1 MKRMLSLF
9 FLIGEGL
16 LLNVVH
22 AADQTLNGLY
32 YPTGTSKFSVGG
44 DYMEKDYLGDGLW
57 DHLSVDVIA
66 PLNYEVLM
74 VADGIISY
82 ISCNGW
88 GSGNV
93 GVVFRHYTD
102 DGRPFAS
109 LSAHMQWEDFYERF
123 GKDSNGV
130 EQIKR
135 SEKGGC
141 FRQDISGKNILVKA
155 GKPVGKVGYYIG
167 GDHVH
172 ETVWDTKDE
181 CITIPPK
188 HFGRVLIS
196 DHPDRNDPLC
206 TVHPFQNS
214 IHPATLIPKGT
225 QDFYRGGDYIYQGSD
240 LCATA
245 NARFKIVDGL
255 RSDYWVTKE
264 VSQSEACPGIEK
276 AIESTLQSARDNGGV
291 VKVSDIV
298 SVEKAPWWSSWLSFL
313 FSRLDSLFSLV
324 QTPAALAADPSVQ
337 RDLVVHN
344 AGEVYEIKG
353 TNKRVVILTDGPG
366 MNGDKAI
373 DLGSYAEADPAE
385 TFAPITGNNASGK
398 QSDLV
403 VTKLWTERSSG
414 HVWNTIGFGDT
425 VCMVAESKNAG
436 NKDVSRDVKITFYV
450 SKGNREDKHPD
461 PVGSEM
467 IPAKYLSKVRTAKAT
482 TRHCVDIHGDNYPS
496 GYPGAFN
503 FGVHIDPDNRE
514 PESNEKNNWKG
525 EQVFTLTENP
535 HLSISQLWF
544 SNPAAQPGE
553 GVTAYVR
560 IRNSGTPFGSDKVN
574 TEWRVQ
580 GPQYGP
586 DPIVI
591 GFDQTRHDHLR
602 TNDEAQEEVS
612 FVMPTMPGD
621 YVFSAEV
628 DYDFRTAQSDRS
640 VMTAS
645 ISFTISEPEND
656 DIEDGTLVDPNAPI
670 ACPLITPDTW
680 EKWSVQPYSPPFDW
694 FSGNRLV
701 ISPICSPNQ
710 PDMLDLIFG
719 TEGDS
724 NVLVYKTVHVRNSK
738 TGVDTTL
745 TVECSEGELWGD
757 YCQGGARL
765 TVSGAQVD
773 TSSVVQPTLILAYIC
788 HQVDDVW
795 KCGCKDVTCTE
806 QGYQQQAAAIAH

>member
-1 MKRMLSLF
+1 MNIVAKLVA
-9 FLIGEGL
+9 
-16 LLNVVH
+16 VVLCTFAH
-22 AADQTLNGLY
+22 TGYALDRTETGFY
-32 YPTGTSKFSVGG
+32 YPLGVENFSQATCGTWLGRDRAHGG
-44 DYMEKDYLGDGLW
+44 CYFDNFYHDGI
-57 DHLSVDVIA
+57 DMMTDSGSGVYAI
-66 PLNYEVLM
+66 
-74 VADGIISY
+74 ADGEIAFS
-82 ISCNGW
+82 SPNGW
-88 GSGNV
+88 TGPKTCTNKDESKNKDCRNIGLVIQHWRSDGTTFYAVYGHLLKEDVSKTSGHVNATDFLGNV
-93 GVVFRHYTD
+93 GPWDYGDHLHFGISETRPTD
-102 DGRPFAS
+102 HLGLIP
-109 LSAHMQWEDFYERF
+109 
-123 GKDSNGV
+123 DSNWP
-130 EQIKR
+130 
-135 SEKGGC
+135 EKFG
-141 FRQDISGKNILVKA
+141 FVDPVK
-155 GKPVGKVGYYIG
+155 
-167 GDHVH
+167 
-172 ETVWDTKDE
+172 
-181 CITIPPK
+181 
-188 HFGRVLIS
+188 FL
-196 DHPDRNDPLC
+196 
-206 TVHPFQNS
+206 NS
-214 IHPATLIPKGT
+214 HHPATLIPKGT

-245 NARFKIVDGL
+245 NARFKIVDGS
-255 RSDYWVTKE
+255 RSDSWVTKE

-276 AIESTLQSARDNGGV
+276 AIESTLQSVKDNGGV
-291 VKVSDIV
+291 VKVGDIV
-298 SVEKAPWWSSWLSFL
+298 DVKRAPWWSSWLSSL
-313 FSRLDSLFSLV
+313 SSIWHSLFGLV

-337 RDLVVHN
+337 RDLAVHN
-344 AGEVYEIKG
+344 IGEVYEIQG
-353 TNKRVVILTDGPG
+353 TNKQVVILTDGPG

-373 DLGSYAEADPAE
+373 DLGSYAESDPAE
-385 TFAPITGNNASGK
+385 TFAPITGDNVSGK

-414 HVWNTIGFGDT
+414 HVWDTIGFGDT

-450 SKGNREDKHPD
+450 SKGRREDKHPD

-467 IPAKYLSKVRTAKAT
+467 IPAKYLSKARTAKAT
-482 TRHCVDIHGDNYPS
+482 TKHCVNIHGDNYPS
-496 GYPGAFN
+496 GYPGIFN
-503 FGVHIDPDNRE
+503 FGVHIDPDNKE

-525 EQVFTLTENP
+525 EQIFTLTENP

-719 TEGDS
+719 TEGDP
-724 NVLVYKTVHVRNSK
+724 NVIVYKTVYVRNSK
-738 TGVDTTL
+738 TRVDTTL

-757 YCQGGARL
+757 YCQGGAKL
-765 TVSGAQVD
+765 SVSGAQVD
-773 TSSVVQPTLILAYIC
+773 TSSVVQPMLILAYTC
-788 HQVDDVW
+788 HQVDGVW
-795 KCGCKDVTCTE
+795 KCGCKDVTCTV